1 MTESADCAIIGG
13 GPAGLN
19 AALVL
24 GRARRKVLLFD
35 DNKPRNAV
43 TRHSHGFITRDGVTP
58 AEFRRSGYGEI
69 AKYPS
74 VEVLSTRVRAA
85 NRQETGEGS
94 DQKTVFELV
103 TEDSETFRAANVIL
117 ATGLQET
124 LPAVEGIYTYYG
136 RSLFNC
142 PYCDGWELRDKPLA
156 IIAESEK
163 AASHLPKIIYN
174 WSRDIVVCTNGHQV
188 LNDGQ
193 KRLLGKY
200 GIGVI
205 EEKIVA
211 LVGQAGQLER
221 IVFAN
226 HPDIERAGGF
236 VEIQRKQATTIGQDL
251 GCEID
256 EAGGIVTDELG
267 RTNIKGVYA
276 AGDTVSI
283 LQNQLVW
290 AAASGSKA
298 AIGLNTDLATS
309 FFDQ

>member
-1 MTESADCAIIGG
+1 MTVDCAIIGG

-58 AEFRRSGYGEI
+58 AEFRRIGYGEI
-69 AKYPS
+69 ATYPS
-74 VEVLSTRVRAA
+74 VGVLSTRVRAA

-117 ATGLQET
+117 ATGLRET

-174 WSRDIVVCTNGHQV
+174 WSRDIVVCTNGHKA
-188 LNDGQ
+188 LSNEQ
-193 KRLLGKY
+193 KSFFETFSIR
-200 GIGVI
+200 VI
-205 EEKIVA
+205 EEKI
-211 LVGQAGQLER
+211 
-221 IVFAN
+221 
-226 HPDIERAGGF
+226 
-236 VEIQRKQATTIGQDL
+236 
-251 GCEID
+251 
-256 EAGGIVTDELG
+256 
-267 RTNIKGVYA
+267 
-276 AGDTVSI
+276 
-283 LQNQLVW
+283 
-290 AAASGSKA
+290 
-298 AIGLNTDLATS
+298 
-309 FFDQ
+309 